1 MNEKY
6 QEKQIAE
13 QYERKNVQNE
23 TECVNLKKLKR
34 KRNK

>member
-1 MNEKY
+1 MTEKY
-6 QEKQIAE
+6 QGKQIAK

-23 TECVNLKKLKR
+23 TKCVNLKKLKR